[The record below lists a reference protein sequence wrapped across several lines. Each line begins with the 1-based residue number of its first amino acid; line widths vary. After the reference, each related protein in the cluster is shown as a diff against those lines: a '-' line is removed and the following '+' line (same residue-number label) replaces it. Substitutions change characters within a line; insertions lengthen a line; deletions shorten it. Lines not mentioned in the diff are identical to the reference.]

1 MINALQL
8 HEIQEVEELT
18 EESRQRFE
26 VKDVQSLSWVLRKMA
41 ALQAKKL
48 EVNELIDV
56 EIERLQH
63 FRNKELESLQNNE
76 DFFRGLISEYAIRK
90 RDEDPKFKEKTPY
103 GAISFRKK
111 QPKWHYNDAAL
122 INHLKSNDLTE
133 FVRVKEE
140 PDKVAIKKQ
149 FKLNNGLIY
158 DPDGQAVEGI
168 TVEQQPDE
176 LVIKLEV

>member
-76 DFFRGLISEYAIRK
+76 DFSAG
-90 RDEDPKFKEKTPY
+90 
-103 GAISFRKK
+103 
-111 QPKWHYNDAAL
+111 
-122 INHLKSNDLTE
+122 
-133 FVRVKEE
+133 
-140 PDKVAIKKQ
+140 
-149 FKLNNGLIY
+149 
-158 DPDGQAVEGI
+158 
-168 TVEQQPDE
+168 
-176 LVIKLEV
+176 